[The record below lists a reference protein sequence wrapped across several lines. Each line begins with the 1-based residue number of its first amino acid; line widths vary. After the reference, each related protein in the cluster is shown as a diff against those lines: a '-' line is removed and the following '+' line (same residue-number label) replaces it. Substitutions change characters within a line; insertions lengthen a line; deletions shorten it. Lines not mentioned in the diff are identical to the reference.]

1 MGVARML
8 DDVREFWFG
17 HERAFRM
24 EWFSPTAD
32 CEPFNMYEACFYMLP
47 LEHSEEIED
56 QNTFVSFIVSLAG
69 AFGDGN
75 GSFIGRARDIAV
87 RHRSVIERFG
97 RFPHRNDALGRPSSH
112 EERVFLSLSPAGF

>member
-1 MGVARML
+1 MSSC
-8 DDVREFWFG
+8 
-17 HERAFRM
+17 RAD
-24 EWFSPTAD
+24 PAQ
-32 CEPFNMYEACFYMLP
+32 ACFYTLP
-47 LEHSEEIED
+47 FEHSEEIED

-112 EERVFLSLSPAGF
+112 EKRVVLSLSPAGF